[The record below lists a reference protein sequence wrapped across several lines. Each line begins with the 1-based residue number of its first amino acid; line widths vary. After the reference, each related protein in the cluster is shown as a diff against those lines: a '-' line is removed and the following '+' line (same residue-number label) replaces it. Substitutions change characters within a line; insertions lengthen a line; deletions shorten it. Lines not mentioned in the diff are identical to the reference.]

1 MYKCLVLSDV
11 SEWRMLICFS
21 LHFLRGREFIA
32 LIRRGINVSHLIP
45 SSKYC
50 SVQSLHGPTSANA
63 NFEYFLSFLLPRG
76 GRRIFLR
83 SLYCNI
89 GNKKSTFAHIW
100 GCLLPLSLIVLFIF
114 LTDLCMHVAT
124 DFCIYTVMSE
134 QSLQKNEGEKNA

>member
-1 MYKCLVLSDV
+1 
-11 SEWRMLICFS
+11 MLICFS

-83 SLYCNI
+83 SLYCDI

-100 GCLLPLSLIVLFIF
+100 GHLLSLSYCFIYF
-114 LTDLCMHVAT
+114 FNRSMYACSYRLLYIHSDVGNSFSRNMKGKKML
-124 DFCIYTVMSE
+124 
-134 QSLQKNEGEKNA
+134 KN